1 MLTPKPAPER
11 DSGGGTSPADPR
23 PVVLSARGLVKEY
36 RRGRAVDGVDLT
48 VRAGERL
55 GLLGPNGAGKTT
67 TLLMC
72 LGAVEPDGG
81 RIEILGHRLPAARA
95 QAMQS
100 VGFVAGYLPL
110 PDRIRVREYLRLYA
124 DLYGLRD
131 SAEAV
136 EAALVRFGIDH
147 LASAIGTELSSGQRT
162 LVGIAKA
169 ALHRPRLMILDEP
182 TASLDPD
189 IALRVRTGLLA
200 LSDEQGTALLITS
213 HDMLEV
219 ERLCERV
226 MFLHGGKV
234 AADGAPAEVAQR
246 YGRADL
252 EGVFLHLAEDR
263 DRGKASA
270 R

>member
-1 MLTPKPAPER
+1 MTGPER
-11 DSGGGTSPADPR
+11 ILT
-23 PVVLSARGLVKEY
+23 ARGLVKEY

-48 VRAGERL
+48 VHAGERV

-81 RIEILGHRLPAARA
+81 TVEILGHRLPAARPA
-95 QAMQS
+95 AMDA

-110 PDRIRVREYLRLYA
+110 PDRLRVREYLRLYA
-124 DLYGLRD
+124 DLYGLRHPGP
-131 SAEAV
+131 AV
-136 EAALVRFGIDH
+136 DAALERFGLAH

-169 ALHRPRLMILDEP
+169 ALHAPRLLVLDEP

-189 IALRVRTGLLA
+189 IALRVRTALLD
-200 LSDEQGTALLITS
+200 LSTGHGTALLVTS
-213 HDMLEV
+213 HDMVEV
-219 ERLCERV
+219 ERLCGRV
-226 MFLHGGKV
+226 VFLAAGRV
-234 AADGAPAEVAQR
+234 AADGTPEEIARR

-252 EGVFLHLAEDR
+252 EGVFLHLAAER
-263 DRGKASA
+263 DRA
-270 R
+270 RGAAA

>member
-1 MLTPKPAPER
+1 MLTSAEQSGQAPAAPV
-11 DSGGGTSPADPR
+11 DPR

-81 RIEILGHRLPAARA
+81 RIDILGHPLPAARA
-95 QAMQS
+95 RAMQA

-131 SAEAV
+131 SSDAV
-136 EAALVRFGIDH
+136 EAALVRFGIGH

-189 IALRVRTGLLA
+189 IALRVRTGLLS
-200 LSDEQGTALLITS
+200 LSAEQGTALLVTS
-213 HDMLEV
+213 HDMVEV

-226 MFLHGGKV
+226 MFLHGGRV
-234 AADGAPAEVAQR
+234 AADGTPADVAR
-246 YGRADL
+246 RFGRADL
-252 EGVFLHLAEDR
+252 EGVFLHLAEER
-263 DRGKASA
+263 DQGKASV